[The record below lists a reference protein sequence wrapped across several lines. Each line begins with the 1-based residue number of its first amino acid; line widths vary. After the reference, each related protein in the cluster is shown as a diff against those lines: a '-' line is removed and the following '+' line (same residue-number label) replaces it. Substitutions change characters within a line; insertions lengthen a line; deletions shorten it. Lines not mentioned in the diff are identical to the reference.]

1 MNIRRNIAALA
12 FAAIYACASAST
24 VMHVYTKSGKFYSS
38 SVKTNT
44 VNTTAMGYISD
55 GLTHMWDSQIPNGY
69 NRETRYDTFDFDV
82 NTSHLISTNA
92 TWRDIVGGINLT
104 LIRGSTNTY
113 FEAFADKGK
122 ETLDGHIFGHA
133 LFIGDA
139 ESVAWCETLPTGDC
153 VTVEI
158 AYVPSG
164 DAPQFVSQSSYAPD
178 GSEYFTYLSTGMDNE
193 SVLNS
198 QSSMHNG
205 ITADIASY
213 HTIGAV
219 ACGARGNY
227 IQGWWGRNTGYVIHT
242 GIVSTVS
249 SPSYVMNGSAGD
261 LYHAP
266 GYLCSISGWQ
276 AEYKPNYARSFWS
289 NGRLSQTCYARTV
302 SHSIGSWTDGADRS
316 SIGMW
321 NGSST
326 NFYASTESYPYFANS
341 GGALRID
348 GIPFYHDD
356 SYTFADIGPAR
367 PIPAFTIGA
376 SLAFQQ
382 ASIVTNEFDGRDLH
396 YIQYSYTFPEPS
408 PSLIRG
414 CSPNCTYLSV
424 RTYSRVLS
432 DEERQHNFLID
443 TKRFRTVR

>member
-44 VNTTAMGYISD
+44 VNTTAMGYIAD
-55 GLTHMWDSQIPNGY
+55 GLTHLWDSQIPNGY
-69 NRETRYDTFDFDV
+69 NRETRYDTFDFDG

-92 TWRDIVGGINLT
+92 TWRDVVGGINLT

-164 DAPQFVSQSSYAPD
+164 VPPQFVNQDTYAPD
-178 GSEYFTYLSTGMDNE
+178 GSEYFTYLSTGMENE
-193 SVLNS
+193 SKYTDPY
-198 QSSMHNG
+198 SSYTD
-205 ITADIASY
+205 TASIDSH

-219 ACGARGNY
+219 ACGVRGNY
-227 IQGWWGRNTGYVIHT
+227 ICGWWGRNIGYVIHT

-276 AEYKPNYARSFWS
+276 TEYKPNYARSFWD
-289 NGRLSQTCYARTV
+289 NGFASQTCYARTV
-302 SHSIGSWTDGADRS
+302 SHSRGSWTDGADRS

-321 NGSST
+321 NGSAT
-326 NFYASTESYPYFANS
+326 NFYASKVSYPYFASNPS
-341 GGALRID
+341 SLQLSR
-348 GIPFYHDD
+348 IPFYKD
-356 SYTFADIGPAR
+356 SSDTFADIGPAR
-367 PIPAFTIGA
+367 PIPAFTVGGIF
-376 SLAFQQ
+376 AFQQ
-382 ASIVTNEFDGRDLH
+382 ASIVTNEVDGYNVH
-396 YIQYSYTFPEPS
+396 ISYAFPEPS
-408 PSLIRG
+408 PSLIKG
-414 CSPNCTYLSV
+414 CSSNCTYLSV